1 MTATTMVLRDN
12 TIYSS
17 NAENLE
23 SYLALRQIAN
33 KRISELLDEKGNSVL
48 IYPHSFCQCE
58 DDAGQQYL
66 LSLRTN
72 WEGNGCTNAVIETGN
87 MVGFVGV
94 NGHSISIH
102 SRFAENKEEDFF
114 LHYMLQKVLHIN
126 IVNLLHSTN
135 NENVFDF
142 LLLLFPKFL
151 NEALSQGLYK
161 QYQRNEYND
170 AKVRGPISISRHLK
184 TNMPFNG
191 RIAYRT
197 REFSYDNN
205 VTELIRHTIEYISNT
220 QFGKMLLENDAD
232 THTSV
237 AQIIAAT
244 PTYSKL
250 ERAKI
255 INCNSKTLRHPYY
268 SRYTPLQKLC
278 LRILKHEKVKYGRNE
293 DEVCGVLFD
302 VSYLWEEYLT
312 VLLTQMG
319 FSHPNN
325 KKGTGRIYLAN
336 NNMLPRY
343 PDFYRDNDKYIIDAK
358 YKREISRD
366 DVHQMITYMYR
377 LKGMNGTFVQP
388 SVKHKKE
395 CYDLLGYGAEC
406 NARLQTYSY
415 PISQVSNDYNKFVE
429 DMKLSENM
437 FMAEFRV

>member
-1 MTATTMVLRDN
+1 MVLRDN

-17 NAENLE
+17 TEENLA
-23 SYLALRQIAN
+23 SYLALRRIAN
-33 KRISELLDEKGNSVL
+33 KKISELLDEKGNNVL
-48 IYPHSFCQCE
+48 IYPHSFCRCE
-58 DDAGQQYL
+58 DDAGRQYL

-72 WEGNGCTNAVIETGN
+72 WEGNTCTNAVLETGN
-87 MVGFVGV
+87 MVGFIGV

-102 SRFAENKEEDFF
+102 SRFAKNKEEDFY
-114 LHYMLQKVLHIN
+114 LHYMLQKVLRIN
-126 IVNLLHSTN
+126 IVNLMHGTN
-135 NENVFDF
+135 SENVFDF

-151 NEALSQGLYK
+151 KEALSQGLYK
-161 QYQRNEYND
+161 QYQQNEYND
-170 AKVRGPISISRHLK
+170 AKVRGTISISRHLK

-205 VTELIRHTIEYISNT
+205 VTELIRHTIDYISNT
-220 QFGKMLLENDAD
+220 QFGRMLLENDAD
-232 THTSV
+232 THANV

-244 PTYSKL
+244 PSYSKR
-250 ERAKI
+250 ERTKI
-255 INCNSKTLRHPYY
+255 INCNTKTLRHPYY
-268 SRYTPLQKLC
+268 SQYAPLQKLC

-293 DEVCGVLFD
+293 NKVYGVLFD
-302 VSYLWEEYLT
+302 VSYLWEEYLASI
-312 VLLTQMG
+312 LTKIG

-336 NNMLPRY
+336 HNQLPRY

-358 YKREISRD
+358 YKREINRD

-388 SVKHKKE
+388 SMKHKKE

-406 NARLQTYSY
+406 NAKLQTYSF
-415 PISQVSNDYNKFVE
+415 PISQVSSDYNEFVN
-429 DMKLSENM
+429 DMKSLEDM
-437 FMAEFRV
+437 FMAEFWV